1 MSHPY
6 YIENNSHH
14 GIDRQQRLEKFVQAV
29 DAAQQLQDNIL
40 RYGINAAYLYYEDVD
55 GDWLSKWGDSDTPL
69 ELITSFLLSNDLIA
83 LNLRD
88 MLHDKSI
95 PEISNY
101 LDNCMNI
108 STEENRVFAVKDL
121 LISSINNKS
130 GIDLLN
136 LAQQLV
142 DKLEDIIK

>member
-1 MSHPY
+1 MVNKP
-6 YIENNSHH
+6 IE
-14 GIDRQQRLEKFVQAV
+14 RQQRLEQFVQAV
-29 DAAQQLQDNIL
+29 DEAQQLQDNIL
-40 RYGINAAYLYYEDVD
+40 KYGLNAAYLYYEDVD
-55 GDWLSKWGDSDTPL
+55 GDWLTKWGDEETDG
-69 ELITSFLLSNDLIA
+69 ELITSFLLSNDIIA
-83 LNLRD
+83 FKLRK

-108 STEENRVFAVKDL
+108 SIQENRVFAVKDL
-121 LISSINNKS
+121 LISNINDKS

-142 DKLEDIIK
+142 DRLEDIIVR

>member
-1 MSHPY
+1 MV
-6 YIENNSHH
+6 NKT
-14 GIDRQQRLEKFVQAV
+14 IDRQQRLEKFVQAV
-29 DAAQQLQDNIL
+29 DVAQELQDNIL

-55 GDWLSKWGDSDTPL
+55 GDWLSKWGDEDTPL
-69 ELITSFLLSNDLIA
+69 ELITSFLLSNDLVA

-88 MLHDKSI
+88 ILHDKSI
-95 PEISNY
+95 PEISDY

-121 LISSINNKS
+121 LIGSINNKS

-142 DKLEDIIK
+142 DKLEHIIK

>member
-1 MSHPY
+1 MV
-6 YIENNSHH
+6 NKA
-14 GIDRQQRLEKFVQAV
+14 IDRQQRLSKFVQAV

-55 GDWLSKWGDSDTPL
+55 GDWLSKWGDEDTPL
-69 ELITSFLLSNDLIA
+69 ELITSFLLSNDLVA

-130 GIDLLN
+130 GMDLLN

-142 DKLEDIIK
+142 DKLEHIIK

>member
-1 MSHPY
+1 MVNKP
-6 YIENNSHH
+6 
-14 GIDRQQRLEKFVQAV
+14 IDRQQRLSKFVQAV

-55 GDWLSKWGDSDTPL
+55 RDWLSKWGDEDTPL
-69 ELITSFLLSNDLIA
+69 ELITSFLLSNDLVA

-95 PEISNY
+95 PEISDY

-121 LISSINNKS
+121 LISSISNKS

-142 DKLEDIIK
+142 DKLEHIIK

>member
-1 MSHPY
+1 M
-6 YIENNSHH
+6 INKA
-14 GIDRQQRLEKFVQAV
+14 IDRQQRLSKFVQAV

-55 GDWLSKWGDSDTPL
+55 RDWLSKWGDSDTPL
-69 ELITSFLLSNDLIA
+69 ELITSFLLSNDLVA

-95 PEISNY
+95 PEISDY

-142 DKLEDIIK
+142 DKLEHIIK

>member
-1 MSHPY
+1 MVNKP
-6 YIENNSHH
+6 
-14 GIDRQQRLEKFVQAV
+14 IDRQQRLEKFVQAV
-29 DAAQQLQDNIL
+29 SSAQELQDNIL

-55 GDWLSKWGDSDTPL
+55 RDWLSKWGDEDTPS
-69 ELITSFLLSNDLIA
+69 ELITSFLLSNDLVA

-95 PEISNY
+95 PEISDY

-108 STEENRVFAVKDL
+108 SIEENRIFAVKDL

>member
-1 MSHPY
+1 
-6 YIENNSHH
+6 
-14 GIDRQQRLEKFVQAV
+14 
-29 DAAQQLQDNIL
+29 
-40 RYGINAAYLYYEDVD
+40 
-55 GDWLSKWGDSDTPL
+55 
-69 ELITSFLLSNDLIA
+69 
-83 LNLRD
+83 
-88 MLHDKSI
+88 
-95 PEISNY
+95 
-101 LDNCMNI
+101 MNI

>member
-1 MSHPY
+1 MVNKP
-6 YIENNSHH
+6 
-14 GIDRQQRLEKFVQAV
+14 IDRQQRLEKFVQAV

-69 ELITSFLLSNDLIA
+69 ELITSFLLSNDLVA

-108 STEENRVFAVKDL
+108 SIEENRVFAVKDL

>member
-1 MSHPY
+1 MVNKP
-6 YIENNSHH
+6 
-14 GIDRQQRLEKFVQAV
+14 IDRQQRLEKFVQAV

-40 RYGINAAYLYYEDVD
+40 KYGLSAAYLYYKDVD
-55 GDWLSKWGDSDTPL
+55 GDWLAKWGEDEDTPL
-69 ELITSFLLSNDLIA
+69 ELITSFLLSNDLVA
-83 LNLRD
+83 LNLRN

-121 LISSINNKS
+121 LISSVNDKS
-130 GIDLLN
+130 GLDLLN

-142 DKLEDIIK
+142 DKLENIIEKNAR

>member
-1 MSHPY
+1 MV
-6 YIENNSHH
+6 NKA
-14 GIDRQQRLEKFVQAV
+14 IDRQQRLEKFVQAV
-29 DAAQQLQDNIL
+29 DAAQELQDNIL

-55 GDWLSKWGDSDTPL
+55 GDWLSKWGDEDTSL
-69 ELITSFLLSNDLIA
+69 ELITSFLLSNDLVA

-88 MLHDKSI
+88 MLHHKSI
-95 PEISNY
+95 PEISDY

-142 DKLEDIIK
+142 DKLEHIIK

>member
-1 MSHPY
+1 MV
-6 YIENNSHH
+6 NKA
-14 GIDRQQRLEKFVQAV
+14 IDRQQRLEKFVQAV
-29 DAAQQLQDNIL
+29 DAAQELQDNIL
-40 RYGINAAYLYYEDVD
+40 RYGINAAYLYYKDVD
-55 GDWLSKWGDSDTPL
+55 GDWLSKWGDEDTSL
-69 ELITSFLLSNDLIA
+69 ELITSFLLSNDLVA

-88 MLHDKSI
+88 MLHHKSI
-95 PEISNY
+95 PEISDY

-142 DKLEDIIK
+142 DKLEHIIK

>member
-1 MSHPY
+1 MVNKP
-6 YIENNSHH
+6 
-14 GIDRQQRLEKFVQAV
+14 IDRQQRLEKFVQAV
-29 DAAQQLQDNIL
+29 SSAQQLQDNII

-55 GDWLSKWGDSDTPL
+55 RDWLSKWGDDDTPS
-69 ELITSFLLSNDLIA
+69 ELITSFLLSNDLVA

-95 PEISNY
+95 PEISDY

-108 STEENRVFAVKDL
+108 STEENRIFAVKDL

-142 DKLEDIIK
+142 DKLEHIIK

>member
-1 MSHPY
+1 MV
-6 YIENNSHH
+6 NKA
-14 GIDRQQRLEKFVQAV
+14 IDRQQRLEKFVQAV
-29 DAAQQLQDNIL
+29 DAAQQLQNNIL

-55 GDWLSKWGDSDTPL
+55 GDWLSKWGDEDTPL
-69 ELITSFLLSNDLIA
+69 ELITSFLLSNDLVA

-88 MLHDKSI
+88 VLHDKSI
-95 PEISNY
+95 PEICNY

-121 LISSINNKS
+121 LIGSISNKS

-142 DKLEDIIK
+142 DKLEHIIK

>member
-1 MSHPY
+1 MVNKP
-6 YIENNSHH
+6 
-14 GIDRQQRLEKFVQAV
+14 IDRQQRLEKFVQAV
-29 DAAQQLQDNIL
+29 DAAQQLQNNIL

-55 GDWLSKWGDSDTPL
+55 GEWLSKWGNEDTPL
-69 ELITSFLLSNDLIA
+69 ELITSFLLSNDLVA
-83 LNLRD
+83 LNLRN
-88 MLHDKSI
+88 MLQDKSI

>member
-1 MSHPY
+1 MVNKP
-6 YIENNSHH
+6 
-14 GIDRQQRLEKFVQAV
+14 IDRQQRLEKFVQAV
-29 DAAQQLQDNIL
+29 SSAQELQDNIL

-55 GDWLSKWGDSDTPL
+55 RDWLSKWGDEDTPL
-69 ELITSFLLSNDLIA
+69 ELITSFLLSNDLVA

-95 PEISNY
+95 PEISDY

-142 DKLEDIIK
+142 DKLEHIIK

>member
-1 MSHPY
+1 MVNKP
-6 YIENNSHH
+6 
-14 GIDRQQRLEKFVQAV
+14 IDRQQRLEKFVQAV

-40 RYGINAAYLYYEDVD
+40 RYGINAAYVYYEDVD
-55 GDWLSKWGDSDTPL
+55 RDWLSKWGDEDTPL
-69 ELITSFLLSNDLIA
+69 ELITSFLLSNDLVA

-95 PEISNY
+95 PEISDY

-142 DKLEDIIK
+142 DKLERIIK

>member
-1 MSHPY
+1 MV
-6 YIENNSHH
+6 NKA
-14 GIDRQQRLEKFVQAV
+14 IDRQQRLSKFVQAV
-29 DAAQQLQDNIL
+29 DAAQELQNNIL
-40 RYGINAAYLYYEDVD
+40 KYGINAAYLYYEDVD
-55 GDWLSKWGDSDTPL
+55 GDWLSKWGDEDTPS
-69 ELITSFLLSNDLIA
+69 ELITSFLLSNDLVA

-136 LAQQLV
+136 LAQQVV
-142 DKLEDIIK
+142 DRLEDIIR

>member
-1 MSHPY
+1 MVNKP
-6 YIENNSHH
+6 
-14 GIDRQQRLEKFVQAV
+14 IDRQQRLEKFVQAV

-83 LNLRD
+83 LNLLD

-121 LISSINNKS
+121 LINSINNKS